1 MKFKTINTII
11 CSTTMS
17 VITVSA
23 IFLAEI
29 IGIANELFRL
39 PYLLVVA
46 VIYAAMLLSE
56 SKKQLLLKWV
66 LSLPFSFFCFE
77 YFWQTH
83 YSIRALNWI
92 IEGYGTQSA
101 GGNFSGF
108 IVLILLLVLCFAG
121 MIFAYSK
128 SSEKINR
135 EMRQIFLVLFC
146 VFGKYACIY
155 RADRFFFLWYRSHN
169 GNFHKYDVHNLCR
182 LYISFYENWG

>member
-1 MKFKTINTII
+1 MKFKTIYTII
-11 CSTTMS
+11 CSATMS

-128 SSEKINR
+128 SSEKIKR
-135 EMRQIFLVLFC
+135 YIKVQSLTGIWIFMLMIIVVAYLETQFPAYHDVLS
-146 VFGKYACIY
+146 Y
-155 RADRFFFLWYRSHN
+155 H
-169 GNFHKYDVHNLCR
+169 
-182 LYISFYENWG
+182 